1 MNFSYRE
8 VTGVQDIY
16 QAYSLFRDEQGLA
29 FFESSLPEEKL
40 GRYSFLGLHPYHQ
53 LHGSKEQYVFDGVR

>member
-16 QAYSLFRDEQGLA
+16 HAYSLFRDEQGLA
-29 FFESSLPEEKL
+29 FFESSLPEE
-40 GRYSFLGLHPYHQ
+40 
-53 LHGSKEQYVFDGVR
+53 